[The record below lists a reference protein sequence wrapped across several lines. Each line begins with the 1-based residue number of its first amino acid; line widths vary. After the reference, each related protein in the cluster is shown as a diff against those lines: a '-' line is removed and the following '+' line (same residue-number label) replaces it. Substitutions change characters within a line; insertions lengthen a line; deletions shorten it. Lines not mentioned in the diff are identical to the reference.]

1 MDRSNITKRFSENGF
16 NKTGDTGD
24 IAAGQKFKPSYFH
37 KYLTCLALM
46 LLFFSGCA
54 SSRSGKVFS
63 RNDSIQ
69 DSNQLQ
75 AASNEPDE
83 EIIQLDEEVIQ
94 LTSAEEFESGTDETN
109 SLAIRI
115 PDSGNENSLD
125 YYIQIALS
133 TNPEILAAQHRLAAQ
148 SQVVPQVTSLD
159 DPTLVDSFQ
168 PFHNN
173 SVQTAAGRGPN
184 TLSLSQKFPWFGKLD
199 TRGRV
204 AQANVQVA
212 HTQLTQAKLK
222 VIEDV
227 NLAYYDVYYN
237 QKAIQITLDDS
248 KFLTQLIRAEDAK
261 FRVGGKQQNL
271 IRTQVELD
279 KLDNRLILL
288 KRQFQQSQADLAEV
302 TQTNPNSNLT
312 ASRFDVP
319 SAPKQIEQLYE
330 AAISSRPE
338 IQERLHTIIRNQ
350 HEEELAHLDYK
361 PDVTFGLGWQAI
373 TNDNAISPVTNSN
386 DNVAFTIGINLPIW
400 RDKLQAGVNEA
411 EHRRA
416 ESTRRYEAVRDD
428 TFRMIRRLSVQANS
442 LEEQIVLFRD
452 KIIPRE
458 EKILRLFFNNY
469 RTGNVDFQ
477 QLLDDWSNLLALHIQ
492 LVRMESDLGKTLASL
507 ERVVGQEMITFTT
520 NVPAT
525 AQEPAPMPAPAT
537 APELKTTPE
546 KQPAPVL
553 PIPVFEE

>member
-1 MDRSNITKRFSENGF
+1 MESDNIMDRSDTVKCFSENGL
-16 NKTGDTGD
+16 NKTDN
-24 IAAGQKFKPSYFH
+24 ISVKQKFKPHHVH
-37 KYLTCLALM
+37 KIFICLALTV
-46 LLFFSGCA
+46 LFFSGCA
-54 SSRSGKVFS
+54 SSRSGNIVS

-75 AASNEPDE
+75 AVSNEPDE

-94 LTSAEEFESGTDETN
+94 LTSAEDFESGIDETS
-109 SLAIRI
+109 SLAIRT
-115 PDSGNENSLD
+115 PESGNENSLN
-125 YYIQIALS
+125 YYIQVALS

-159 DPTLVDSFQ
+159 DPNLVDTFQ
-168 PFHNN
+168 PFDNH

-237 QKAIQITLDDS
+237 QKAIQITIDDS

-288 KRQFQQSQADLAEV
+288 KRQFRQSQADLAEV
-302 TQTNPNSNLT
+302 TQVDPESNLT

-373 TNDNAISPVTNSN
+373 TNDDAISPVTNSN

-411 EHRRA
+411 QHRRA

-458 EKILRLFFNNY
+458 EKILRLYFNNY
-469 RTGNVDFQ
+469 RTGNIDFQ

-507 ERVVGQEMITFTT
+507 ERVVGQEMITFTA
-520 NVPAT
+520 NVPD
-525 AQEPAPMPAPAT
+525 PAPKPAPASV
-537 APELKTTPE
+537 PELNPTPE

-553 PIPVFEE
+553 PIPAFEE